1 MAAKRRLENSTE
13 ERRSKHKALYDTV
26 VNHFNGFLRYLNE
39 TQPEVCPYEE
49 YDPRTIPKEFYTQS
63 VYAMFCDYVMKEIPR
78 VKKQQTAAGYISR
91 MKNKLCRDY
100 EDPDL
105 IADQWHTDVLRDVS
119 TYYTQ
124 ACAESGERLVD
135 SAPPATEDDVEILCT
150 LLFNK
155 NTPAAI

>member
-105 IADQWHTDVLRDVS
+105 IADQWHTDVLRDVCFV
-119 TYYTQ
+119 YP
-124 ACAESGERLVD
+124 G
-135 SAPPATEDDVEILCT
+135 LCRIRGT
-150 LLFNK
+150 
-155 NTPAAI
+155 TC